1 MDRVELIFFALPIV
15 ILFGGAL
22 AGSVIER
29 RHLASLA
36 WREELPGPILTD
48 VGDPPAGVVI
58 GDARLVSGEAV
69 LGADRGKEFVSTL
82 RNFVG
87 GEVVSLQKLLTRAR
101 REARLRMVD
110 EARAVGADFVLNV
123 RFEMCEVGGKAADV
137 ICYGTAVRRAVSS

>member
-1 MDRVELIFFALPIV
+1 MGRFELIFLVLPIL
-15 ILFGGAL
+15 ILLVGAL

-36 WREELPGPILTD
+36 RREELPGPILTD
-48 VGDPPAGVVI
+48 LGAPPADVAI
-58 GDARLVSGEAV
+58 ADARLVYGEAV

-82 RNFVG
+82 RNLVG

-101 REARLRMVD
+101 REARLRMMD
-110 EARAVGADFVLNV
+110 EARAAGADFVLNV

-137 ICYGTAVRRAVSS
+137 ICYGTAVRRR

>member
-1 MDRVELIFFALPIV
+1 MGRVELIFFALPIV
-15 ILFGGAL
+15 VLLVGAL

-36 WREELPGPILTD
+36 RREELPGPIVTD
-48 VGDPPAGVVI
+48 LGAPPTGVVI
-58 GDARLVSGEAV
+58 SDARLVSGEAV

-82 RNFVG
+82 RNLVG

-110 EARAVGADFVLNV
+110 EARAVEADFVLNV